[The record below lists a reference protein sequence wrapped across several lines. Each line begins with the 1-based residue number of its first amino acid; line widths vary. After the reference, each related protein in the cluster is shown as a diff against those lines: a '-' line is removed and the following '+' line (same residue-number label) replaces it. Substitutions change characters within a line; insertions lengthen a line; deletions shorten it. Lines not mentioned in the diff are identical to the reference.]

1 MDLQEPTVAE
11 ATQPTEWQGVREPS
25 YWEKAVWLSFNPS
38 GDESVQK
45 IKELYAQIIDIMD
58 NVRTSQKPDPIQW
71 WSPEAIRL
79 ASVAITK
86 AQTAQMRAVKALTW
100 RD

>member
-11 ATQPTEWQGVREPS
+11 ATQPTELQDVREPS
-25 YWEKAVWLSFNPS
+25 YWEKAVGLSFNPS

-58 NVRTSQKPDPIQW
+58 DVRNYENN
-71 WSPEAIRL
+71 WSNGEKKRL
-79 ASVAITK
+79 ASVAITE